1 MKNYKTILWV
11 TAIVAMLINAY
22 FTVTASI
29 IPGWVRLVSVYGYLM
44 LIFLTLPIFIKR
56 NVNP

>member
-56 NVNP
+56 NANP